1 MPSDSMQ
8 TLPNTNQ
15 VQSVLG
21 DITNKQSTSTKRN
34 SVQLS
39 PFQSTSPKHAI
50 PINNNVPLA
59 NAIIGSEKRR
69 FPNKRK
75 SSIVASDESKN
86 DGYASPAKTVHK
98 RFKPSLP
105 NEPRESQVMPSDAMQ
120 TLHNTKQVQSV
131 LGDNTNIQSTST
143 KQNTVQLSPL
153 QSTSP
158 KHAKRNCP
166 APKKAVEKKSVLS
179 KYPTPRK
186 MSDTKPSPKKMR
198 ASPVLRNEEE
208 VSNTNSPLRISESEK
223 PCRDLSRATGVAR
236 AGPETLALI
245 KAQQAK
251 VNQVTLACSSKV
263 AVEEFDLD
271 FGVSNEELDLD
282 FSVSND
288 AETANPAVDA
298 AVEVE
303 NLLMDEESD
312 LVFDVLNDVEI
323 ETTADVDAKCSEGTV
338 VGNGFPEPPQA
349 TAAAAEVDF
358 GVIDNVEAEPTA
370 DVDAAV
376 EVEVE
381 APPIVQPRVATR
393 PVRMM
398 RVSIML

>member
-1 MPSDSMQ
+1 
-8 TLPNTNQ
+8 
-15 VQSVLG
+15 
-21 DITNKQSTSTKRN
+21 
-34 SVQLS
+34 
-39 PFQSTSPKHAI
+39 
-50 PINNNVPLA
+50 
-59 NAIIGSEKRR
+59 
-69 FPNKRK
+69 
-75 SSIVASDESKN
+75 
-86 DGYASPAKTVHK
+86 
-98 RFKPSLP
+98 
-105 NEPRESQVMPSDAMQ
+105 
-120 TLHNTKQVQSV
+120 
-131 LGDNTNIQSTST
+131 
-143 KQNTVQLSPL
+143 
-153 QSTSP
+153 
-158 KHAKRNCP
+158 
-166 APKKAVEKKSVLS
+166 
-179 KYPTPRK
+179 
-186 MSDTKPSPKKMR
+186 
-198 ASPVLRNEEE
+198 
-208 VSNTNSPLRISESEK
+208 
-223 PCRDLSRATGVAR
+223 
-236 AGPETLALI
+236 
-245 KAQQAK
+245 
-251 VNQVTLACSSKV
+251 VTLACTSKV

-282 FSVSND
+282 FGVSND